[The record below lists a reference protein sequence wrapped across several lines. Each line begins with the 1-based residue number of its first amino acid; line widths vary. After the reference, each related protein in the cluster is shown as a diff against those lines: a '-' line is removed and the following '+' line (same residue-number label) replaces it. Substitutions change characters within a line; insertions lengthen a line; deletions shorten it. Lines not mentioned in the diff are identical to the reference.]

1 MSEAGQRITPAAT
14 GVVARAAAAT
24 AARSGWLDRAEKLLA
39 KLRHR
44 PFDPWRLRP
53 SPRTRRAVRRSGLF
67 NATFYGAAPD
77 LAGSPVDLLDHYL
90 RLGFAE
96 ARRPNLLFD
105 SAFYLHENQDVLLS
119 GVNPL
124 QHYAQHGEREGRRPH
139 PLFDPLWYVAA
150 YPDVDV
156 RRGAL
161 RHFLDHGRAEG
172 RSPSPEFTPSLYLQ
186 ANTDLPFACDAAL
199 EHYLDHGRA
208 EGRLTAP
215 PPQPPALPE
224 PAPPAAGVRLAHGV
238 DPDGQA
244 RYRLESGPA
253 AYCYAPPPRPADLQA
268 RITALAGRPRFS
280 IVTPVYNVAPALLE
294 ACVGSV
300 TQQWWPEWELIL
312 VDDCS
317 PKAQTRAY
325 LREIS
330 HPQVRVEFSPRNE
343 GISGA
348 TNRALAQATGDYIV
362 FLDNDDELTPDCLF
376 ELAERIAAT
385 DADYVYS
392 DEDKLDPTGAYVD
405 PFFKPDW
412 SPDAFMST
420 MYTCHVSCVRRS
432 LVAAVGALRSEFDGA
447 QDYDFILRVTEQARQ
462 IEHVPKVLYHWRI
475 LPTSTAGAIEAKPYA
490 VSAAKRCKEDALQR
504 RGLKGEME
512 YMERVPGQFRVNY
525 RSGRDSL
532 TSIIIPTK
540 NNAAL
545 LQRCIKSVRVITG
558 SNNYEIIVVD
568 NGSTSIQAI
577 GLLRKL
583 ESEERTRVLVLDEPF
598 NFSRLIN
605 LGAQRAAGDT
615 LLLLNDDTEVL
626 QTDWLDRMLGFA
638 HLPHVGAVGAK
649 LLYPN
654 GTIQHCGV
662 MNSSNGPRHAFLNG
676 HPDNADYFGR
686 HLLEYNWL
694 ATTAACLMV
703 DKEKFERIGGFDEEL
718 PIAYNDV
725 DFCLRL
731 LKAGYYNLVC
741 QAVRLIHHESVS
753 RGIDAVDP
761 QKSSRLMLDKRRLY
775 QRHPQMVDRDPFTSE
790 NLYPDHDFFS
800 TATI

>member
-53 SPRTRRAVRRSGLF
+53 SLRTRRAVRRSGLF

-77 LAGSPVDLLDHYL
+77 LAGSRVDLLDHYL

-105 SAFYLHENQDVLLS
+105 SAFYLYENQDVLLS

-300 TQQWWPEWELIL
+300 IQQWWPEWELIL

-392 DEDKLDPTGAYVD
+392 DEDKLDPAGAYVD

-447 QDYDFILRVTEQARQ
+447 QDYDFILRVTEQTRR
-462 IEHVPKVLYHWRI
+462 IEHIPKVLYHWRI
-475 LPTSTAGAIEAKPYA
+475 LPTSVAASMEAKPYA
-490 VSAAKRCKEDALQR
+490 VEAVRQAKVQALER
-504 RGLKGEME
+504 RGLSGEVE
-512 YMERVPGQFRVNY
+512 AVEAIPGQYRIRYRAAGSRRV
-525 RSGRDSL
+525 
-532 TSIIIPTK
+532 SIIIPSK
-540 NNAAL
+540 NNRAVL
-545 LQRCIKSVRVITG
+545 KRCIDSISAITAHE
-558 SNNYEIIVVD
+558 NYEIILVD
-568 NGSTSIQAI
+568 NGSS
-577 GLLRKL
+577 
-583 ESEERTRVLVLDEPF
+583 DEDTCEYANELSVAGKCIVASCPGPF
-598 NFSRLIN
+598 NFSIMNN
-605 LGAQRAAGDT
+605 LGVQVASGDH
-615 LLLLNDDTEVL
+615 LLFLNDDTEVL
-626 QTDWLDRMLGFA
+626 QTDWLDRMVGWSTLA
-638 HLPHVGAVGAK
+638 HVGAVGAK
-649 LLYPN
+649 LLFPD
-654 GTIQHCGV
+654 GTVQHCGV
-662 MNSSNGPRHAFLNG
+662 LNLSRGPGHAFYRTD
-676 HPDNADYFGR
+676 PDLPLAFGR
-686 HLLEYNWL
+686 NILEYNWS
-694 ATTAACLMV
+694 AVTAACMMI
-703 DKEKFERIGGFDEEL
+703 ERAKFHEVGGFD
-718 PIAYNDV
+718 PSFPVAYNDV
-725 DFCLRL
+725 DFCYRL
-731 LKAGYYNLVC
+731 MAAGRRNVVC
-741 QAVRLIHHESVS
+741 QAVRLLHHESVS
-753 RGIDAVDP
+753 RGQDAEDP
-761 QKSSRLMLDKRRLY
+761 VRSARLLNERRRLF
-775 QRHPQMVDRDPFTSE
+775 RTHPALVGADPYGNPNLRPDDASFTPA
-790 NLYPDHDFFS
+790 L
-800 TATI
+800 A